1 MSVSKVL
8 LNRARSENEKM
19 KKKKRKM
26 ELLGSLG
33 LYQLSNFEVGSV
45 NLLYEPKNKAA

>member
-19 KKKKRKM
+19 KKKKK
-26 ELLGSLG
+26 
-33 LYQLSNFEVGSV
+33 
-45 NLLYEPKNKAA
+45 KNGVTWQSWAISAK